1 MTKLKKELLVNSMD
15 VYKYMA
21 IYGIDRYNVKED
33 LCILYLIEKILEQN
47 CYYGI
52 LTECDFTVIN
62 NVISKIKNMN
72 PRLKYCRLNIS
83 DYKNLGGKQN
93 IKTHQ
98 IMVQTNIITPLRQRL
113 QNCGSSLA
121 ASDMKALL
129 DALQKLESNI
139 NECITTFIPE
149 APKDG
154 KRYVRANGAWVPLE
168 TVTLSGAF
176 DNSYNE
182 DYDK

>member
-1 MTKLKKELLVNSMD
+1 
-15 VYKYMA
+15 
-21 IYGIDRYNVKED
+21 
-33 LCILYLIEKILEQN
+33 
-47 CYYGI
+47 
-52 LTECDFTVIN
+52 
-62 NVISKIKNMN
+62 
-72 PRLKYCRLNIS
+72 
-83 DYKNLGGKQN
+83 
-93 IKTHQ
+93 
-98 IMVQTNIITPLRQRL
+98 MVQTNIITPLRQRL